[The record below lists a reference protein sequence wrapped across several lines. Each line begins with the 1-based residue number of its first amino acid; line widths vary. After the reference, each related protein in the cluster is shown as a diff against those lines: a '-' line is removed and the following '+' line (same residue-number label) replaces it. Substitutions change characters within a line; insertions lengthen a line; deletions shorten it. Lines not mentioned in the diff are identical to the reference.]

1 MYNNVHICASV
12 VLPTLKCPRLCFAAQ
27 TEEGA
32 RTSPYHKSAKLAKPL
47 ALVKM
52 TLDPWNKAS
61 TAQQKLEY
69 RCLEV

>member
-1 MYNNVHICASV
+1 MC
-12 VLPTLKCPRLCFAAQ
+12 KCCTSNSEMPEACFAAQ

-52 TLDPWNKAS
+52 TLEQSVNCSA
-61 TAQQKLEY
+61 
-69 RCLEV
+69 EVRI